1 MSEQVFQLHMRL
13 RDLVDENEK
22 IREEQSRSYGASMQ
36 LMAENERLR
45 AALQEIAQMDD
56 PAISAQQVAADALGG
71 QDE

>member
-71 QDE
+71 QDK